1 MEKKKYII
9 NGKTYCQKKLVIL
22 QVKQLMAA
30 LEGVVFHDLSATG
43 VIKSLDDLVPS
54 IAAIVL
60 TPEGARIKT
69 KDMAF
74 LADEF
79 ENELDFEKALE
90 VTAALQARQN
100 LSAADSPPLNI
111 LPMISSHS
119 YRCFILNSYHSRAS
133 AIVTVHST
141 RSFRVMSPPQSSR
154 TISSIRKLLFLCPL
168 LPVPGPSYP
177 SVFSNWKLSKRSD

>member
-90 VTAALQARQN
+90 VTADFLAFN
-100 LSAADSPPLNI
+100 P
-111 LPMISSHS
+111 
-119 YRCFILNSYHSRAS
+119 
-133 AIVTVHST
+133 
-141 RSFRVMSPPQSSR
+141 
-154 TISSIRKLLFLCPL
+154 ISSIVSNLKKLTGMMARELE
-168 LPVPGPSYP
+168 GSDIKTII
-177 SVFSNWKLSKRSD
+177 SLSTRLSGNSAVETSPEKTG